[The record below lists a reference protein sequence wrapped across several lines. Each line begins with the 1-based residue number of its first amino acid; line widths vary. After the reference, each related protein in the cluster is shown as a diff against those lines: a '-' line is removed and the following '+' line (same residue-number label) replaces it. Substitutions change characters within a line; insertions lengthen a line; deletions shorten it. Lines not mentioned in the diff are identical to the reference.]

1 VKRANRFVTD
11 DGLAVV
17 LEEGHAIPIVDVEIC
32 FYDGAV
38 ADPIGKEGLTRLLWR
53 TARTGTKSLDSRTIE
68 ETIAKLGG
76 RFSIEVSL
84 SAVRARG
91 VVIRRNLAPFVEL
104 VSDIVRKPAFRPAD
118 LAQAKRETY
127 ADFVAIRDSDR
138 TLAAIHFRK
147 MLFGDHPYGRSIAGN
162 RKTVR
167 AISRDELRE
176 SHAGILSAK
185 NMLIGFAG
193 DVDKDE
199 VRKLVD
205 RHFSGLS
212 RKSVAPTKVPVPRA
226 RPKRR
231 IRIVDK
237 PDRTQV
243 QTLVGALGSKVHD
256 PLFDALAVANAG
268 FGATLTSPLW
278 REVREKRG
286 WSYGASSRLGADRER
301 DTWTMHT
308 FPTAEHAVECLEL
321 ELELLEKFVDDG
333 ITKDEHRL
341 AKRYL
346 VNSHCFDVDTASKRL
361 EAKLDCDLYGLPYER
376 LREYERRVTAV
387 THDASKHAVKKRLSK
402 KDVSITLVAPAKTI
416 ADRVAKLPGIADVE
430 VVRYDRDG

>member
-1 VKRANRFVTD
+1 MKKAARFVTD
-11 DGLAVV
+11 DGVVVV
-17 LEEGHAIPIVDVEIC
+17 LEEAHAIPIVDVEMC
-32 FYDGAV
+32 FRDGAV
-38 ADPIGKEGLTRLLWR
+38 ADPVGKEGLTRLLWR
-53 TARTGTKSLDSRTIE
+53 TARTGTRALDSRTIE
-68 ETIAKLGG
+68 ETIAKLGA

-84 SAVRARG
+84 SVVRARG
-91 VVIRRNLAPFVEL
+91 VVIRRNLAAFVEL
-104 VSDIVRKPAFRPAD
+104 MADILRRPSFRPAD

-138 TLAAIHFRK
+138 TLAALHFRK
-147 MLFGDHPYGRSIAGN
+147 ALFGDHPYGRSIAGN

-167 AISRDELRE
+167 GIARDELRE
-176 SHAGILSAK
+176 AHRAALSGG
-185 NMLIGFAG
+185 NVLIGFAG
-193 DVDKDE
+193 DVGKDE
-199 VRKLVD
+199 VRGLVD
-205 RHFSGLS
+205 KHFSGLS
-212 RKSVAPTKVPVPRA
+212 RAAPAPTKVKPPSAKPR
-226 RPKRR
+226 RR
-231 IRIVDK
+231 VRIVDK

-243 QTLVGALGSKVHD
+243 QTLVGGLGSKVHD

-308 FPTAEHAVECLEL
+308 FPTAEHALACLEL
-321 ELELLEKFVDDG
+321 ELELLEGFVDEG

-341 AKRYL
+341 AKHYL

-376 LREYERRVTAV
+376 LRDYERRVAAV
-387 THDASKHAVKKRLSK
+387 THASSKNAVKKRISK
-402 KDVSITLVAPAKTI
+402 KDVTITLVAPASSI
-416 ADRVAKLPGIADVE
+416 ADKVAKLPGVTDVE
-430 VVRYDRDG
+430 VVRYDRDV